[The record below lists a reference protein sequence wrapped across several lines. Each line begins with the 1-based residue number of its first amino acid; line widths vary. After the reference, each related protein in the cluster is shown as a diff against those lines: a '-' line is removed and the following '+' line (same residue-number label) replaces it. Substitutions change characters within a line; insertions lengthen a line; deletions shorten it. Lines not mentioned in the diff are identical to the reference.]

1 MDIYSPSPDFV
12 NTAALIQTNKSNG
25 NIKMSDDKKQ
35 ERKEILSYIKL
46 HLDVIA
52 VILVITYTGYLLYK
66 ANKGAK

>member
-1 MDIYSPSPDFV
+1 MDVYSPSPDFV
-12 NTAALIQTNKSNG
+12 NTATLIQTNKSNG

>member
-1 MDIYSPSPDFV
+1 MS
-12 NTAALIQTNKSNG
+12 QT
-25 NIKMSDDKKQ
+25 KKVFTEAELEQ